1 MHMKKK
7 ELTYPTTTT
16 TAAIL
21 NLKLPFELTKDQIE
35 AVDAWVSNDLRGSI
49 IYSSGTGK
57 TEIALECARKAAAL
71 IQNKK
76 KQSPFLSY
84 SSTSTM
90 SSSSSRFSFQHFN
103 ILLLVPRVVLIDQN
117 FKRLLKYGIPA
128 QSIGEYFGERK
139 QIREITISTYQSVIH
154 NLNLIRSSNMVIF
167 DEVHLISDTTK
178 VFSSIFDVVI
188 EDPKKAILGLT
199 ATIDEKNSRY
209 NTITTVL
216 PPVKRYMIKDAV
228 NDGRLA
234 RPVIIPLKV
243 SLTEKEQEIYNS
255 CSTKIKNISNRFK
268 RYDAKSMSLLLSK
281 GGFVAGQAKA
291 WFLNV
296 RKRKVLLSCAE
307 NKLLKTIE
315 LIIKKHPYERVMVFS
330 ETLDSVNKLRLKLE
344 EEGIKSMLI
353 DSNTDSIA
361 RQKILSL
368 WGRDF
373 YPLLSVHTLEIGY
386 DVPEAGI
393 EIILASTSNMNQVIQ
408 RIGRV
413 IRKQEQKFLALIY
426 VVYVSN
432 TKDNNILEVVSRA
445 IKSTGENG
453 TNNAV
458 MKEDEDGNEEESV
471 ITENMLRRIEQASKM
486 IHLNLQEPVILEK
499 DHDHKLFLVRSE
511 KEKNKFYDVDT
522 QMKVC
527 SCPDYNFRYSK
538 CKHILAAEF
547 RASSSSSSR

>member
-7 ELTYPTTTT
+7 ELTYPTATT

-90 SSSSSRFSFQHFN
+90 SSPYRFSFQHFN

-139 QIREITISTYQSVIH
+139 QIREITISTYQSVIY

-199 ATIDEKNSRY
+199 ATIDEKDSRY

-243 SLTEKEQEIYNS
+243 SLTEKEQETYNS

-281 GGFVAGQAKA
+281 RGFVAGQAKA

-368 WGRDF
+368 WGREF

-445 IKSTGENG
+445 IKSTGENV
-453 TNNAV
+453 TNTAV

-486 IHLNLQEPVILEK
+486 VQLNLHEPVIFQK
-499 DHDHKLFLVRSE
+499 DHDHKLFAVRSE

-547 RASSSSSSR
+547 RASSSSR

>member
-1 MHMKKK
+1 MKKK
-7 ELTYPTTTT
+7 ELTYPTATT

-90 SSSSSRFSFQHFN
+90 SSPYRFSFQHFN

-139 QIREITISTYQSVIH
+139 QIREITISTYQSVIY

-199 ATIDEKNSRY
+199 ATIDEKDSRY

-243 SLTEKEQEIYNS
+243 SLTEKEQETYNS

-281 GGFVAGQAKA
+281 RGFVAGQAKA

-315 LIIKKHPYERVMVFS
+315 LIIKKHPYKRVMVFS

-453 TNNAV
+453 TDNAV

-486 IHLNLQEPVILEK
+486 VQLNIQEPVIVEK
-499 DHDHKLFLVRSE
+499 DHDHKLFVVRSE
-511 KEKNKFYDVDT
+511 KEKNKFYDVDM

-547 RASSSSSSR
+547 RASSSSR

>member
-7 ELTYPTTTT
+7 ELTYPTETT

-76 KQSPFLSY
+76 NQSPFLSY

-90 SSSSSRFSFQHFN
+90 SSPYRFSFQHFN

-139 QIREITISTYQSVIH
+139 QIREITISTYQSVIY

-178 VFSSIFDVVI
+178 VFTNIFDVVI

-234 RPVIIPLKV
+234 RPVIIPLEV
-243 SLTEKEQEIYNS
+243 SLTEKEQETYNS

-281 GGFVAGQAKA
+281 RGFVAGQAKA

-344 EEGIKSMLI
+344 EEGTKSMLI

-361 RQKILSL
+361 RQKILSV

-432 TKDNNILEVVSRA
+432 TKDNNILQVVSRA

-453 TNNAV
+453 TNTAA
-458 MKEDEDGNEEESV
+458 MEGNEEATV

-486 IHLNLQEPVILEK
+486 IQLNLQEPVILEK

-547 RASSSSSSR
+547 RASSSSRSFKQYR

>member
-7 ELTYPTTTT
+7 ELTYPTATT

-76 KQSPFLSY
+76 RQSPFLSY

-90 SSSSSRFSFQHFN
+90 SSPYRFSFQHFN

-139 QIREITISTYQSVIH
+139 QIREITISTYQSVIY

-178 VFSSIFDVVI
+178 VFTNIFDVVI

-199 ATIDEKNSRY
+199 ATIDEKDSRY

-243 SLTEKEQEIYNS
+243 SLTEKEQETYNS

-281 GGFVAGQAKA
+281 RGFVAGQAKA

-315 LIIKKHPYERVMVFS
+315 LIIKKHPYQRVMVFS

-445 IKSTGENG
+445 IKSTGENV
-453 TNNAV
+453 TNAAV

-486 IHLNLQEPVILEK
+486 VQLNLQEPVILEK
-499 DHDHKLFLVRSE
+499 DHDHKLFAVRSE
-511 KEKNKFYDVDT
+511 KEKNKFYDVDA

-527 SCPDYNFRYSK
+527 SCADYNFRYSK

-547 RASSSSSSR
+547 RASSSSR

>member
-1 MHMKKK
+1 MHIKKK
-7 ELTYPTTTT
+7 ELTYPTTT

-35 AVDAWVSNDLRGSI
+35 AVDAWISNDLRGLI

-71 IQNKK
+71 VLARK

-84 SSTSTM
+84 SSTSTV
-90 SSSSSRFSFQHFN
+90 SSSYGFSFQHFN
-103 ILLLVPRVVLIDQN
+103 ILILVPRVVLIDQN

-139 QIREITISTYQSVIH
+139 QIREITISTYQSVIY

-167 DEVHLISDTTK
+167 DEVHLISDSTK
-178 VFSSIFDVVI
+178 VFSNIFDVVI

-315 LIIKKHPYERVMVFS
+315 LIIKKHPHERVMVFS
-330 ETLDSVNKLRLKLE
+330 ETLDSVNKLRLRLE

-386 DVPEAGI
+386 DVPEARI

-453 TNNAV
+453 TNTAV
-458 MKEDEDGNEEESV
+458 MKEDEEETV

-486 IHLNLQEPVILEK
+486 IQLNLQEPVILEK

-547 RASSSSSSR
+547 RASSSSSPYFKQYR

>member
-1 MHMKKK
+1 MKKK
-7 ELTYPTTTT
+7 ELTYPTTT

-76 KQSPFLSY
+76 KQSPLLSN

-90 SSSSSRFSFQHFN
+90 SSSYRFSFQHFN
-103 ILLLVPRVVLIDQN
+103 ILFLVPRVVLIDQN

-139 QIREITISTYQSVIH
+139 QIREITISTYQSVIY
-154 NLNLIRSSNMVIF
+154 NLNLIRSSDMVIF
-167 DEVHLISDTTK
+167 DEVHLISDTTR
-178 VFSSIFDVVI
+178 VFSNIFDVVI

-413 IRKQEQKFLALIY
+413 IRKQQQKFLALIY

-445 IKSTGENG
+445 IKNTGESG
-453 TNNAV
+453 TNTAV
-458 MKEDEDGNEEESV
+458 MKEDEEGNEEETV
-471 ITENMLRRIEQASKM
+471 VTENMLRRIEQASKM
-486 IHLNLQEPVILEK
+486 VQLNLQEPVIFEK
-499 DHDHKLFLVRSE
+499 DHDHKLFVVRSE

-527 SCPDYNFRYSK
+527 SCPDYNFRYLK

-547 RASSSSSSR
+547 RASSSSR

>member
-1 MHMKKK
+1 MKKK

-35 AVDAWVSNDLRGSI
+35 AVDAWISNDLRGLI

-71 IQNKK
+71 ILNKK

-90 SSSSSRFSFQHFN
+90 SSSSRFSSQHFN

-139 QIREITISTYQSVIH
+139 QIREITISTYQSVIY

-188 EDPKKAILGLT
+188 EDHEKAILGLT
-199 ATIDEKNSRY
+199 ATIDEKNTRY

-315 LIIKKHPYERVMVFS
+315 LIIKKHPQKRVMVFS

-344 EEGIKSMLI
+344 EQGIKSMLI
-353 DSNTDSIA
+353 DSKTDSIA

-453 TNNAV
+453 TNRAV
-458 MKEDEDGNEEESV
+458 MGEDEEGNEEETV

-486 IHLNLQEPVILEK
+486 IQLNLQEPVILEK

-511 KEKNKFYDVDT
+511 KEKNKFYDVDA

-547 RASSSSSSR
+547 RASSSSRSLK